1 MELIILAFFVLGL
14 LMVAHGIGNATT
26 PNDTREPYLRDNA
39 GNPLALYVAGPAGDV
54 PQHESFIHDGTA
66 HQNPAV
72 NDYTAIRWFLL
83 FPWPEERQERWYPI
97 TNNGLPV
104 DLARIKERIDNARLR
119 RGQVV
124 ELVTMPRWAEKQ
136 AIRREH
142 GEQLARGVP
151 AGKLRK
157 KGL

>member
-1 MELIILAFFVLGL
+1 MELVLLLLFVLAM
-14 LMVAHGIGNATT
+14 LMLANWIGNAGT
-26 PNDTREPYLRDNA
+26 PEDSREPYVRDAA
-39 GNPLALYVAGPAGDV
+39 GRPLALYVAGPAGAV

-72 NDYTAIRWFLL
+72 NDYTAIRWFLI
-83 FPWPEERQERWYPI
+83 FPWPEDRQERWYPI
-97 TNNGLPV
+97 TNNGIPV
-104 DLARIKERIDNARLR
+104 DLARIEERIANARLR

-142 GEQLARGVP
+142 GEQLGRGVP
-151 AGKLRK
+151 AGKLK
-157 KGL
+157 KRGL